1 MGGFNWEEAEKVDV
15 RETER
20 RQRGEEVELFRVID
34 HRPWLEDEEEWAN
47 LNIGEA
53 AIRMED
59 LTGVGA
65 DLILSDF
72 DEACGGCK
80 GTGWMVQFGL
90 LPGSDDEEVRCPI
103 CHGTGK
109 RRDPWEFTDEETG
122 REVTLLPDDVA
133 SLLQKERR
141 NEH

>member
-1 MGGFNWEEAEKVDV
+1 MGGFNWEEAEKVDA

-20 RQRGEEVELFRVID
+20 RQRGEKIERFRIID
-34 HRPWLEDEEEWAN
+34 HRPWREDEEEWAN

-72 DEACGGCK
+72 DEDCGRCGGRRIIEA
-80 GTGWMVQFGL
+80 TVAVTEM
-90 LPGSDDEEVRCPI
+90 LPDGEKEKHEAVGDLRCPD
-103 CHGTGK
+103 CQGSGK

-122 REVTLLPDDVA
+122 REVTMMREVG
-133 SLLQKERR
+133 
-141 NEH
+141 